1 MLGCSLEEAF
11 GKQKKKKDNLP
22 LHANNIARSKNNGG
36 QSELDNR
43 LKNRIDKQIIIEE
56 TTNLEESKNTD
67 NEINNNLISKLNIIL
82 DRLDLLENNFKG
94 IKNNTNENNKTTV
107 LPFNKLQSTN
117 QMLEPPQQP
126 PQHPPQQPPQ
136 QPPLQQPQPLSTIN
150 NKSTPINSLMN
161 NNSMNNNSMNNN
173 SMNNNTIKNLL
184 ELKNL
189 RNNSNNSNNSNNIFS
204 NLVNNSLIEGF
215 NNSSSNISYI
225 GNQFNELLL
234 FGLMGLFILL
244 LFDYIY
250 KLGKKTY

>member
-11 GKQKKKKDNLP
+11 GKQKKKRDNPP
-22 LHANNIARSKNNGG
+22 LHANTIARSKMNGG

-43 LKNRIDKQIIIEE
+43 LKNRIDKDIIIQE

-67 NEINNNLISKLNIIL
+67 SEINNNLVSKLNVIL
-82 DRLDLLENNFKG
+82 DRLDHLENNFKEMK
-94 IKNNTNENNKTTV
+94 INKNENKTTV
-107 LPFNKLQSTN
+107 LPYNKLQSTN
-117 QMLEPPQQP
+117 QIVEPPPQP
-126 PQHPPQQPPQ
+126 P
-136 QPPLQQPQPLSTIN
+136 PQPMSTN
-150 NKSTPINSLMN
+150 NKSTPINSL
-161 NNSMNNNSMNNN
+161 MNNN

-189 RNNSNNSNNSNNIFS
+189 RNNNSNNSSNIFS
-204 NLVNNSLIEGF
+204 NLVNDSLIEGF
-215 NNSSSNISYI
+215 SNNNISYI